1 MGSGIIVS
9 YGIMRLD
16 PVLILGQS
24 VGFIAYSRNILLGKR
39 QKVDTAQRDARQQ
52 KKDLPQAIKNLA
64 VICFYLSQLITNL
77 AKKGLWSPL

>member
-24 VGFIAYSRNILLGKR
+24 VGFIGYSRNILLGKQ

-52 KKDLPQAIKNLA
+52 KKDLPQAIKTL
-64 VICFYLSQLITNL
+64 L
-77 AKKGLWSPL
+77 